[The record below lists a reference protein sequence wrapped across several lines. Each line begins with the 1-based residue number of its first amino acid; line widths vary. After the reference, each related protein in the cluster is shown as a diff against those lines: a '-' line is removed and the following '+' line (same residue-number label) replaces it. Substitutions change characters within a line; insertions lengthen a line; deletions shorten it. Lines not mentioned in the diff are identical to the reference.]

1 MNRTMAEF
9 AAIKYFCLRQSLNDP
24 HFHDVDVLMG
34 SYYQNIPWEKASAI
48 IPALSRVIDVFS
60 NKPGAKLEK
69 GDSLIMERY
78 YRICRRAYLRKGE
91 QRKES
96 A

>member
-48 IPALSRVIDVFS
+48 IPALSRVVDVFS

-78 YRICRRAYLRKGE
+78 YRICRRAYLRK
-91 QRKES
+91 RTRRES